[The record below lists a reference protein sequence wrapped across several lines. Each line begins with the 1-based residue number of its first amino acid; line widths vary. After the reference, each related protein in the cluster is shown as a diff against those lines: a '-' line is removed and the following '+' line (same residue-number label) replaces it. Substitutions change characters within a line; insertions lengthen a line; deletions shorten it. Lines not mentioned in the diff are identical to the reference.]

1 MVKKE
6 IESLAAETL
15 AFGAILAMVFHK
27 LSRVNP
33 TIAAAISSG
42 FDDAAGFV
50 ESTAMKRG
58 KSTPPQYVVEALR
71 IVEQLRVAS
80 LGNQQKPKRRVWLQG
95 FHFAFAPMRG

>member
-50 ESTAMKRG
+50 ESTAMKHG
-58 KSTPPQYVVEALR
+58 KPTPPQYVVEALR
-71 IVEQLRVAS
+71 IVEQLRAAS
-80 LGNQQKPKRRVWLQG
+80 LGNQQKPKRRV
-95 FHFAFAPMRG
+95 